1 MSKYRTTKKEMNEGY
16 THIVGTGY
24 CNLQYLLR
32 FEEPFAYSTRAEGW
46 SCDYYDIDDVLI
58 CTGYAPMRSKRTK
71 SNYQIENEYDEK
83 AREIYNNQNLSWEE
97 QKEQIETLLHEY
109 IKAVKK

>member
-1 MSKYRTTKKEMNEGY
+1 MSKYRVTKKAMNEVY
-16 THIVGTGY
+16 THIIGTGY
-24 CNLQYLLR
+24 CNLQFLLY

-46 SCDYYDIDDVLI
+46 SCDYYDVDDVLI

-71 SNYQIENEYDEK
+71 SNYPIEHEYDGK
-83 AREIYNNQNLSWEE
+83 AREIFDNRDLTYEDR
-97 QKEQIETLLHEY
+97 KEQIETLLHEY